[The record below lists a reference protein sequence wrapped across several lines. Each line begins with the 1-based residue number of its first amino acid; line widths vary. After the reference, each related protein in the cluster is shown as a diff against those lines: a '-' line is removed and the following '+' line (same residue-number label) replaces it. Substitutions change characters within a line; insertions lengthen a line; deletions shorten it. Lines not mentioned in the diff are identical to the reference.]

1 VIRQVGVLLFS
12 TETGRDLF
20 IKEKIMR
27 HYYPNI
33 DPPWEDDEV
42 DDEALYD
49 AEESYKENLAMEEY
63 YEEKY
68 G

>member
-1 VIRQVGVLLFS
+1 MSCLLCGIHSIFF
-12 TETGRDLF
+12 T
-20 IKEKIMR
+20 MR

-42 DDEALYD
+42 DDDEALYD

-68 G
+68 GA

>member
-1 VIRQVGVLLFS
+1 MWHPQHFFF
-12 TETGRDLF
+12 T
-20 IKEKIMR
+20 MR

-42 DDEALYD
+42 DDDEALYD

>member
-1 VIRQVGVLLFS
+1 MAS
-12 TETGRDLF
+12 TAFFFT
-20 IKEKIMR
+20 MR